1 MRRTKGSQLS
11 VAITRALIRNPK
23 ILLLDEATSALD
35 NKSEKVVQSTL
46 DQARVGRTCLTI
58 AHRLSTIQNSE
69 KVAIVNRSKLKEEG
83 THEELLANGGLY
95 TQLALGQLSVS
106 HR

>member
-1 MRRTKGSQLS
+1 MCGTKGSQLS
-11 VAITRALIRNPK
+11 GGQKQQIAIAQALIRNTK

-58 AHRLSTIQNSE
+58 AHGLSTIRNSE
-69 KVAIVNRSKLKEEG
+69 KTTIVNRSKLREEIVMK
-83 THEELLANGGLY
+83 LILFFIKD
-95 TQLALGQLSVS
+95 
-106 HR
+106 